1 MGLGHLNAGFIL
13 HILNEQSEHRI
24 FRTSILVRSMD
35 CWWAN
40 CLRDEEE
47 RKGIAG
53 LIERV
58 REDDGFVFTREI
70 YQAALQNLKDGKG
83 LFANETG
90 SDEDAISSEHIDEQ
104 QV

>member
-1 MGLGHLNAGFIL
+1 MGLEYLNAGFLL

-24 FRTSILVRSMD
+24 FRTSMFVRSMD

-47 RKGIAG
+47 REGIAD

-58 REDDGFVFTREI
+58 REDDGFVFTREM
-70 YQAALQNLKDGKG
+70 YQAALQSRKDGKG
-83 LFANETG
+83 LFSNETG
-90 SDEDAISSEHIDEQ
+90 SDEDKIGSEHIEEQ